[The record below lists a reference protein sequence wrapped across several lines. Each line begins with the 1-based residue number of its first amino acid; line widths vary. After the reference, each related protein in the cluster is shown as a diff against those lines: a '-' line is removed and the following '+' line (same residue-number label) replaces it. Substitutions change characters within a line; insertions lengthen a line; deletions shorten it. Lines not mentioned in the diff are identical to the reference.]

1 MIYGVPEALLLRT
14 PEIAGQF
21 LSIFNPKNQKGSLF
35 EQEIFD
41 LLGIPFA
48 CSGWGNL
55 LMSQIKMG
63 ISNIKN
69 APQLRSGFL
78 FL

>member
-21 LSIFNPKNQKGSLF
+21 LSIFNPKNQKGFLF

-41 LLGIPFA
+41 FFESAIYKGRKYPPF
-48 CSGWGNL
+48 
-55 LMSQIKMG
+55 
-63 ISNIKN
+63 
-69 APQLRSGFL
+69 
-78 FL
+78 